1 MRNGAKRPNSGL
13 VGGGGAD
20 TPDAICMSKFRSK
33 VTTLIG

>member
-13 VGGGGAD
+13 VGGAD
-20 TPDAICMSKFRSK
+20 TPDAIRMSKFRSK

>member
-13 VGGGGAD
+13 VGGGAD
-20 TPDAICMSKFRSK
+20 TPDAIRMSKFRSK